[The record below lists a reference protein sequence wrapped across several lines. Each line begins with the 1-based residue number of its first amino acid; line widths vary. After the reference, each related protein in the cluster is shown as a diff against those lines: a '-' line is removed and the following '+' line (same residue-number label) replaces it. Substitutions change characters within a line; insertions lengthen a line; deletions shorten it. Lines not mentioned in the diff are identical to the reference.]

1 MGFCKGV
8 EVLTRTQTYSMN
20 QPSGCHGCKVTRMH
34 ELSLNWTADTL
45 SLRGAERKG
54 SGRGGSLNF
63 PPNSGRECTLCFV
76 LSVPIFCFDF
86 FRKFR
91 LPNGLHRSWS
101 ISPKAGGTCRHGPDL
116 IDLRQPLEG
125 AILWNILPQNR
136 PYLDFWVNC
145 EKKIKNIQIFSGKF
159 SEAVV
164 ASKQPQRPNLT
175 LPLAFSWPITPSY

>member
-8 EVLTRTQTYSMN
+8 EVLRRTQTYSMN
-20 QPSGCHGCKVTRMH
+20 QPSGCHGCKGTRMH

-54 SGRGGSLNF
+54 SGRGESLNF

-101 ISPKAGGTCRHGPDL
+101 ISPKAGGTCQHGPDL

-125 AILWNILPQNR
+125 WFFEIFCLKIDLILTFESIVRRRLRTSRFFQANFLRLLWPLNSLR
-136 PYLDFWVNC
+136 G
-145 EKKIKNIQIFSGKF
+145 QI
-159 SEAVV
+159 
-164 ASKQPQRPNLT
+164 
-175 LPLAFSWPITPSY
+175 